1 MKEIY
6 LDNSATTQVFPQIAE
21 LMTKIMVE
29 DYGNPSSMHIKGINA
44 EKYIKEAR
52 KTIADIMKVAE
63 KEILFTSCGT
73 ESDNMALRGCAYA
86 NKRKGMHLITTQIE
100 HPAILRTMEELK
112 KEGFEIT
119 YLGVDDTGVISLKE
133 LEAAIKPDTI
143 LVSIMHV
150 NNEIGSVQPVGEA
163 GALIKKI
170 NPNTLFHVDAVQ
182 SFGKFRIYP
191 KRMNIDLL
199 SVSGHKIHGPKGIG
213 FLYINE
219 KVKINPIIFGGGQ
232 QGGMR
237 SGTES
242 VPLIAAIGKASSMM
256 YENLEEDVK
265 RLYLLK
271 KRLIDSLTEIE
282 GVSVN
287 GIPKDNSLGA
297 PHVISVSVENVRA
310 EVLLHSLEEKG
321 IYVSAGSACSTHK
334 RTASDTLTAINL
346 PKNLL
351 DSTVR
356 FSLSVLNT
364 QEDIDQTVEAMKEI
378 IIKLRKYVRK

>member
-21 LMTKIMVE
+21 LMTQIMVE
-29 DYGNPSSMHIKGINA
+29 DYGNPSSMHIKGMNA

-133 LEAAIKPDTI
+133 LEAAIRPDTI

-150 NNEIGSVQPVGEA
+150 NNEIGSVQPVSEA